1 MQIKLVYPR
10 HLLLKCLSQANK
22 VNTPVVVRQG
32 CRLCF
37 FLSILLLD
45 VGTIPTVQ
53 YFLFSHFISIS
64 ILQDFSIKIAA
75 TLINKLISNE
85 NSFQKD
91 VCSARNCYII
101 DIIYKK
107 KLHITCAMCILMHIN
122 QNKYGD
128 EVTNLSV
135 IVRDISEE
143 SENHS
148 TILLSKFDD
157 NIDKNN
163 LNTIL

>member
-1 MQIKLVYPR
+1 
-10 HLLLKCLSQANK
+10 
-22 VNTPVVVRQG
+22 
-32 CRLCF
+32 
-37 FLSILLLD
+37 
-45 VGTIPTVQ
+45 
-53 YFLFSHFISIS
+53 
-64 ILQDFSIKIAA
+64 
-75 TLINKLISNE
+75 
-85 NSFQKD
+85 
-91 VCSARNCYII
+91 
-101 DIIYKK
+101 
-107 KLHITCAMCILMHIN
+107 MCILMHIN

-163 LNTIL
+163 LDTIL